1 MKMQPKMW
9 PARGE
14 RTAKAKKSMGKTPP
28 PASLG
33 MKSGGKMKPKAKGL
47 PVGKSENDMSASKK
61 MMAMKGKPGKFKP
74 GSKDKPSFVRG

>member
-1 MKMQPKMW
+1 MKIQPKMW

-28 PASLG
+28 PAELG
-33 MKSGGKMKPKAKGL
+33 MKASDKMK
-47 PVGKSENDMSASKK
+47 
-61 MMAMKGKPGKFKP
+61 AMKGKPGKFKP